1 MTSTPHV
8 SVSGVDAAPSD
19 MQTCR
24 MSRAPT
30 PEILVAD
37 PAPNARERRPRRPSL
52 SNEEFLDQ
60 ALDLFLEQGF
70 ERTSIEAITASVGMA
85 KRTVYLRYGDKTALF
100 KAALQRAIEEW
111 IVPVERLRA
120 AETRDLEA
128 SLLAIG
134 QILVE
139 NILSPAGLRLL
150 RLTNAES
157 ARMPEIGDYT
167 VHQGTD
173 QTIAYLADLFRRH
186 LGAEFAEA
194 DDAAEAFLAL
204 VVGGPANAAA
214 WGVTHDRTTIDRRT
228 RYSIR
233 LFLHGML
240 PAHAAAPAD
249 DVARLKGLLGETM
262 AQLAQAMARL
272 EQR

>member
-1 MTSTPHV
+1 
-8 SVSGVDAAPSD
+8 
-19 MQTCR
+19 MQTYR
-24 MSRAPT
+24 MSRDPT
-30 PEILVAD
+30 PEILVAE
-37 PAPNARERRPRRPSL
+37 PSSNSRERRPRRPSL
-52 SNEEFLDQ
+52 SNEEFLDK

-70 ERTSIEAITASVGMA
+70 ERTSIEAITASAGMA

-120 AETRDLEA
+120 AETGDLEA

-134 QILVE
+134 QILVD

-194 DDAAEAFLAL
+194 DDAADAFLAL

-214 WGVTHDRTTIDRRT
+214 WGVAQDPATLNRRL
-228 RYSIR
+228 RYGVR

-240 PAHAAAPAD
+240 PAPSAAPAD
-249 DVARLKGLLGETM
+249 DVARLKGLLSDTM
-262 AQLAQAMARL
+262 AELGRAMARL
-272 EQR
+272 ERPGK